1 MKENSW
7 LKINS
12 VKQWLRT
19 DWTQKRKKEKKKE
32 VGPNGILGFMWHIS
46 DASLVR
52 QSVVRVITLLK
63 WTHFLKAHM
72 V

>member
-19 DWTQKRKKEKKKE
+19 DWTQNKKKME
-32 VGPNGILGFMWHIS
+32 VGPNGTLGFMWHIS
-46 DASLVR
+46 DASLLR

>member
-1 MKENSW
+1 MKENSS
-7 LKINS
+7 LKVNS

-19 DWTQKRKKEKKKE
+19 DWTQKKKKKE

-46 DASLVR
+46 DASLLR
-52 QSVVRVITLLK
+52 QSVVRVGTLLK